1 MKIKALTLLVLFA
14 LLSSSLFS
22 QTKEN
27 PNAIGLFGLKH
38 CYVGSL
44 GNGFGDFSQP
54 FNGFVGVSF
63 LKYYDNNLNFS
74 LNADFG
80 KLAYEKN
87 EKKTYEENLTHL
99 SLRVHYKFA
108 NGYIL
113 PEDARFA
120 PFLTSGIGLAFFGG
134 DDKIEKHKDVL
145 FPLGIGFN
153 YRINDKWALQY
164 QGNMN
169 ITVMKYPKD
178 GKGQSSEDH
187 FFGHSLGVVYS
198 MASCCKNKGTKDKD
212 SDGDGVMDRADKC
225 PGTPKG
231 VKVDIDGC
239 PVVSAE
245 TKKIL
250 DDAITGVQ
258 FETSK
263 DVITTESFPILDNV
277 VNVMKN
283 NPAYKLEINGHT
295 DNQGDDA
302 MNLDLSKRRAA
313 AVKKYLVS
321 KGVAENR
328 LKDQGFGETKP
339 IADNNTAEGR
349 AKNRRVEFKIVF

>member
-1 MKIKALTLLVLFA
+1 MNRKTSTLLLVL
-14 LLSSSLFS
+14 LLVTASAFS
-22 QTKEN
+22 QTKER
-27 PNAIGLFGLKH
+27 PNAIGIFGLKH
-38 CYVGSL
+38 CYIGTL
-44 GNGFGDFSQP
+44 GNGFGDFDQP
-54 FNGFVGVSF
+54 FNGYAGLSF
-63 LKYYDNNLNFS
+63 LKYYDHNLNFS

-87 EKKTYEENLTHL
+87 ENKTYEESLMHL

-113 PEDARFA
+113 PENARLA

-145 FPLGIGFN
+145 FPLGVGLN
-153 YRINDKWALQY
+153 YRINDQWALQY

-178 GKGQSSEDH
+178 GKGESSEDH

-198 MASCCKNKGTKDKD
+198 MAGCCKKKGDTEKD

-239 PVVSAE
+239 PVVTAE

-250 DDAITGVQ
+250 EEAITGVQ
-258 FETSK
+258 FETGK

-277 VNVMKN
+277 VKVMKN

-313 AVKKYLVS
+313 AVKKYLAG
-321 KGVAENR
+321 KGVEENR
-328 LKDQGFGETKP
+328 MKDQGFGETKP
-339 IADNNTAEGR
+339 VADNNTAEGR